1 MLRPTY
7 AISLGTATLSS
18 DHLGPL
24 VSLDVERAKNAG
36 AEIIDDPSLE
46 LVGHR
51 SGTHPERPGPT
62 KRRRT

>member
-36 AEIIDDPSLE
+36 ADWVELALGRVPEISA
-46 LVGHR
+46 
-51 SGTHPERPGPT
+51 
-62 KRRRT
+62 